1 MSTPKIFESEYRF
14 CLILWEHEPLPSAE
28 LAKLCRE
35 RLGWSRTTTY
45 TVIHRLAERG
55 VVKNENG
62 FVSSLV
68 SKDEAQAAELDELV
82 EKTFE
87 GSLPAFVA
95 AFVRKTKLSQNEVD
109 QLRAMIDGYEEKRP

>member
-1 MSTPKIFESEYRF
+1 MS
-14 CLILWEHEPLPSAE
+14 
-28 LAKLCRE
+28 
-35 RLGWSRTTTY
+35 
-45 TVIHRLAERG
+45 ERG

-62 FVSSLV
+62 VVFSLV

-95 AFVRKTKLSQNEVD
+95 AFARKTKLSQDEVD
-109 QLRAMIDGYEEKRP
+109 RLRAMIDGYEEKQP